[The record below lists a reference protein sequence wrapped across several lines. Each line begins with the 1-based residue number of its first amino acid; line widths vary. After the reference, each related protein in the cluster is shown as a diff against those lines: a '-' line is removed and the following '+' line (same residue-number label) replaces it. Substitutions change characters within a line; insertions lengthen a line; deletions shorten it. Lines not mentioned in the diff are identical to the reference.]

1 MENKDVK
8 QGLIMGCIPFQSF
21 QEKRKII
28 HQLRS
33 EFRPNLRIWEENNMI
48 TYESFTSYN

>member
-1 MENKDVK
+1 MRKKEK
-8 QGLIMGCIPFQSF
+8 QGVIMGCIPFSNYK
-21 QEKRKII
+21 EKKKIL